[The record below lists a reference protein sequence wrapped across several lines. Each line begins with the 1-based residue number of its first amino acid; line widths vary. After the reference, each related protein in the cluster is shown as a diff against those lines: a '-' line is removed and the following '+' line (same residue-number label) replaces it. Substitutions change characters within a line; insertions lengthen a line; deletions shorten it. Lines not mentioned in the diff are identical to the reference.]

1 MQLEPALAGALVAAQ
16 DQVTLPTSVTGI
28 AELFGNGARGVTA
41 LANALYEAGVFHGKA
56 SSARRNVER
65 WIKAE
70 KGEPGQTRHPSKEAR
85 AALDALAASRVDR
98 ATIRDIKHKGVAV
111 RFSGEVIVSPG
122 GKHEDTRDRD
132 IDAYITG
139 DEAGAFLDALIARRL
154 DEAGD
159 KFSAALMTAY
169 GIGAVAVISDVES
182 LSFEIGEG

>member
-1 MQLEPALAGALVAAQ
+1 MKLEPALAGALVAAQ

-28 AELFGNGARGVTA
+28 SELFGDGARGVTG

-70 KGEPGQTRHPSKEAR
+70 KGEGGQARHPSAQAR

-98 ATIRDIKHKGVAV
+98 ATIRDIKRKGVHV
-111 RFSGEVIVSPG
+111 SFSGEVVVSPG
-122 GKHEDTRDRD
+122 GKYPDARDKD
-132 IDAYITG
+132 IDAYIPG
-139 DEAGAFLDALIARRL
+139 EQAGAFLDALIARRL

-159 KFSAALMTAY
+159 KFNIELMQAY
-169 GIGAVAVISDVES
+169 GIGAAAIITDVEE
-182 LSFEIGEG
+182 LSFTVGE